1 MPTKIYRKN
10 MVSGVGSNSVLRG
23 PQIQIV
29 DVALIIEFC
38 DHNIPL
44 LAKRRILLIR

>member
-1 MPTKIYRKN
+1 MWLTVPMSIF
-10 MVSGVGSNSVLRG
+10 SGVGSNRALWG

-29 DVALIIEFC
+29 GVAWIIEFC

-44 LAKRRILLIR
+44 LNVVFY